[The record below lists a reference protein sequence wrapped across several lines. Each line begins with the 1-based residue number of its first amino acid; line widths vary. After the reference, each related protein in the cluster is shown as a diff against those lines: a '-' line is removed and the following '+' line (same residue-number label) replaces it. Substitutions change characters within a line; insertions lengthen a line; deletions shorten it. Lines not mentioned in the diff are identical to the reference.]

1 MNKLYYFLFVI
12 FFAFILS
19 NCRTS
24 KVVKERHENW
34 ITTPSG
40 LKYYDLVVGKGEQP
54 KTGKKVLINF
64 IMKTE
69 DGTIIEDTYK
79 SGIPMSFI
87 LGNKDA
93 IEGLEEA
100 VATMRVGGKRKLIV
114 PPELGFGTYSF
125 RNIPPNSSLY
135 IEVELVRID

>member
-1 MNKLYYFLFVI
+1 MKKVLFLFSSI
-12 FFAFILS
+12 FISFLLW

-24 KVVKERHENW
+24 KSTKAEEEKW

-54 KTGKKVLINF
+54 RTRQKVTVNF

-100 VATMRVGGKRKLIV
+100 IVTMRVGGRRKLIV
-114 PPELGFGTYSF
+114 PPELGFGAVSF
-125 RNIPPNSSLY
+125 RGIPPNSFLH
-135 IEVELVRID
+135 IEVELVKVE